1 MIQEF
6 LINDHKEDGRWDS
19 VKIIAKILLMV
30 LEVHQYTNGN
40 DCGND
45 VVHIDFTLFNVF
57 PKQEVRQDVFHL
69 RKWYEYV
76 EREVGYINAMMLVI
90 SH

>member
-1 MIQEF
+1 MILEF

-19 VKIIAKILLMV
+19 VIIIAKILFMV
-30 LEVHQYTNGN
+30 PEVPQYTNSN

-45 VVHIDFTLFNVF
+45 VVHIHFTLFYVF
-57 PKQEVRQDVFHL
+57 PKQEVKQDVFHL

-76 EREVGYINAMMLVI
+76 EREVEYIDDMKLFI

>member
-1 MIQEF
+1 M
-6 LINDHKEDGRWDS
+6 N
-19 VKIIAKILLMV
+19 IIAKIPLMV

-57 PKQEVRQDVFHL
+57 PKQEVKQDIFHL

-76 EREVGYINAMMLVI
+76 EREVEYIDDMKLFI